1 MIRISDFKKRHKIR
15 TSSIFMEVIL
25 KELAGLW
32 SCLYPKTIKITLL
45 GMSLCSFIF
54 FLGFKWLEFR
64 GGCVKLKSTFVY
76 NIYIFY
82 FGRICHSLS
91 KLVTSSSLL
100 RAVDKKLGLLIKKS
114 SWLFAGMKK
123 GFTFAIRSCRLE
135 SFIYFRHRKIEFQR
149 VNRNEFPNR
158 LWVN

>member
-1 MIRISDFKKRHKIR
+1 
-15 TSSIFMEVIL
+15 MEIIL

-32 SCLYPKTIKITLL
+32 SYLSLKMIRITLL
-45 GMSLCSFIF
+45 GMNLCSLIF
-54 FLGFKWLEFR
+54 FLGFKWLEFSS
-64 GGCVKLKSTFVY
+64 GYVKLKSTFIY
-76 NIYIFY
+76 NIYILN
-82 FGRICHSLS
+82 FGRIYPSLS
-91 KLVTSSSLL
+91 KLVASSSFL

-123 GFTFAIRSCRLE
+123 GFTFAIRSCWLE

-149 VNRNEFPNR
+149 VNRNEFSNR

>member
-1 MIRISDFKKRHKIR
+1 
-15 TSSIFMEVIL
+15 MEIIL

-32 SCLYPKTIKITLL
+32 SYLSLKMIRITLL
-45 GMSLCSFIF
+45 GMNLCSLIF
-54 FLGFKWLEFR
+54 FLGFKWLEFSS
-64 GGCVKLKSTFVY
+64 GYVKLKSTFIY
-76 NIYIFY
+76 NIYILN
-82 FGRICHSLS
+82 FGRIYPSLS
-91 KLVTSSSLL
+91 KLVASSSFL

>member
-1 MIRISDFKKRHKIR
+1 
-15 TSSIFMEVIL
+15 MEIIL

-32 SCLYPKTIKITLL
+32 SYLSLKMIRITLL
-45 GMSLCSFIF
+45 GMNLCSLIF
-54 FLGFKWLEFR
+54 FLGFKWLEFSS
-64 GGCVKLKSTFVY
+64 GYVKLKSTFIY
-76 NIYIFY
+76 NIYILN
-82 FGRICHSLS
+82 FGRIYPSLS
-91 KLVTSSSLL
+91 KLVASSSFL

-149 VNRNEFPNR
+149 VNRNEFSNR